1 LADPHQGPTAS
12 FLVTSPGYFAAIDL
26 PLITGRTFTDTDGNP
41 GQQSAVVTRALAESF
56 WPHQN
61 AIGKRLRYFKND
73 KPVEWLT
80 VVGVVANFV
89 QRMDLQGTERILIVP
104 YRQESYDSIALM
116 VRASHAASI
125 TSAVRSAVQSID
137 PDLPL
142 DQVRTLDAAVQRQL
156 WTVRL
161 FSVLFSTFAFIALV
175 IASVGIY
182 AVIAQATTRRTQEI
196 GVRMAL
202 GATSGNILTLMLS
215 RGVAQLAG
223 GLALGLAAAVPAARL
238 MSGLPLRVSWNDPV
252 VFSTVSLLLILVGLF
267 ACWLPARR
275 AAALQPVVALRDE

>member
-1 LADPHQGPTAS
+1 PLADPHQGPTAS

-104 YRQESYDSIALM
+104 
-116 VRASHAASI
+116 
-125 TSAVRSAVQSID
+125 
-137 PDLPL
+137 
-142 DQVRTLDAAVQRQL
+142 
-156 WTVRL
+156 
-161 FSVLFSTFAFIALV
+161 
-175 IASVGIY
+175 
-182 AVIAQATTRRTQEI
+182 
-196 GVRMAL
+196 
-202 GATSGNILTLMLS
+202 
-215 RGVAQLAG
+215 
-223 GLALGLAAAVPAARL
+223 
-238 MSGLPLRVSWNDPV
+238 
-252 VFSTVSLLLILVGLF
+252 
-267 ACWLPARR
+267 
-275 AAALQPVVALRDE
+275 